1 LLHLEINGQNMESDI
16 RANPLTIAVALGEGL
31 DSTPISVIRTE
42 TVLSKLPIHNLSKS
56 GKVDINIVRRN
67 EHGRVQLQWEV
78 SYNSKYGQPRQLA
91 YKLDT
96 LIINRHI
103 DEQRRPVPK
112 MLRLGSLSRIC
123 AEFDMPASGKNVNNL
138 KKAILQN
145 AGVMI
150 TAKLSYRGVDGSD
163 RKVEAAFTRYSV
175 IFTGERLPDG
185 READGVYL
193 VFNDPYWDVLNNA
206 PVRPLNYSYLKQLPP
221 APQRCYE
228 ILSYR
233 MYVALKYGH
242 THAKLAYSEYCTYS
256 AQTRYFD
263 YEHFKKQMYK
273 LHRPHLQAGYISAV
287 SSEPALDQEG
297 RPDWILYYQP
307 GPKALAEY
315 TVFTNRQRSSEDM
328 QMELFAGASADSKE
342 EAAGAGPPLF
352 EELVH
357 RGISPAQARKTL
369 REVGNSPRILDQ
381 LEWGD
386 YLLGRMPAG
395 RFYNPPGFY
404 VYLIRENI
412 LPPPSFQTTRSRA
425 TGDAV
430 RGREQVAAQET
441 LRREMAYEAFV
452 RRRME
457 EHAERAENRLEYQRL
472 VECKRK
478 ELLKHYRSLELC
490 DPESLRELAHSA
502 ALAELAR
509 SVPVPSFAEF
519 CQNVPTY

>member
-1 LLHLEINGQNMESDI
+1 MQSDI
-16 RANPLTIAVALGEGL
+16 QANPLAIAVELGEAL

-56 GKVDINIVRRN
+56 GKVDISIVRRN

-112 MLRLGSLSRIC
+112 MLRLGSLSQIC
-123 AEFDMPASGKNVNNL
+123 AQFDMPASGKNVNNL

-145 AGVMI
+145 AGAMI

-185 READGVYL
+185 READGVFL
-193 VFNDPYWDVLNNA
+193 IFNDPYWDVLNNA

-221 APQRCYE
+221 GPQRCYE

-242 THAKLAYSEYCTYS
+242 THAKLTYSDYCTYS

-287 SSEPALDQEG
+287 SSEPAVDQEG
-297 RPDWILYYQP
+297 RPDWVLYYQP
-307 GPKALAEY
+307 GPKARAEY
-315 TVFTNRQRSSEDM
+315 TVFTNRQRSAEDM
-328 QMELFAGASADSKE
+328 QMELFSGAGVESKE
-342 EAAGAGPPLF
+342 EAGGAGHPLLD
-352 EELVH
+352 ELVH
-357 RGISPAQARKTL
+357 RGISAPQARKAL
-369 REVGNSPRILDQ
+369 RDAGNSPRVLDQ

-412 LPPPSFQTTRSRA
+412 LPPASFQTTRSQA
-425 TGDAV
+425 AGDAV
-430 RGREQVAAQET
+430 RGTEQAAAQEK

-452 RRRME
+452 RRRTE
-457 EHAERAENRLEYQRL
+457 EHAGRPENRLEYQRL

-478 ELLKHYRSLELC
+478 ELLKQYRSLELC
-490 DPESLRELAHSA
+490 DAQSLGELARSA
-502 ALAELAR
+502 ALAEMAR
-509 SVPVPSFAEF
+509 RVPVPSFTEF
-519 CQNVPTY
+519 CQSVPAD

>member
-1 LLHLEINGQNMESDI
+1 LRLDTSGHNMESDI
-16 RANPLTIAVALGEGL
+16 QTNPLAIGVELGEAL

-56 GKVDINIVRRN
+56 GKVDISIVRRN

-112 MLRLGSLSRIC
+112 MLRLGSLSKIC

-145 AGVMI
+145 AGTMI

-193 VFNDPYWDVLNNA
+193 IFNDPYWDVLNNA
-206 PVRPLNYSYLKQLPP
+206 PVRPLNYSYLKQLAP

-242 THAKLAYSEYCTYS
+242 THARLAYSDYCTYS

-287 SSEPALDQEG
+287 FSEPAVDHEG
-297 RPDWILYYQP
+297 RPDWVLYYQP
-307 GPKALAEY
+307 GPKAHAEY
-315 TVFTNRQRSSEDM
+315 TVFTNRQRSAEDM
-328 QMELFAGASADSKE
+328 QMELFSGASAESKE
-342 EAAGAGPPLF
+342 EAAGPSHLLF
-352 EELVH
+352 DELVH
-357 RGISPAQARKTL
+357 RGISASQARKAL
-369 REVGNSPRILDQ
+369 REAGNSPRVLDQ

-412 LPPPSFQTTRSRA
+412 LPPASFQTTRSQA
-425 TGDAV
+425 ISDAV
-430 RGREQVAAQET
+430 RGREQAAAQET
-441 LRREMAYEAFV
+441 LRREIAYETFV

-457 EHAERAENRLEYQRL
+457 EHVEQPENRAEYQRL

-490 DPESLRELAHSA
+490 DAESLDELARNA
-502 ALAELAR
+502 ALAEMAR
-509 SVPVPSFAEF
+509 RVPVPSFTEF
-519 CQNVPTY
+519 CQSVSTD